1 MRKYTRQ
8 RIVLDIIENNEVKT
22 QEELSEMLLEKG
34 VNATQSTISRDIKE
48 LKITKVQTKNGEYKY
63 AALERIYDSMNERLE
78 KICRLSVLS
87 IEHNGDIILVKTIS
101 HTAAVCS
108 ARITNSKI
116 SGISGMVSG
125 VDTIFIVVDDK
136 NRLDEIVEELR
147 RFVK

>member
-22 QEELSEMLLEKG
+22 QEELSERLLEKG

-48 LKITKVQTKNGEYKY
+48 LKITKVQTRDGEYKY
-63 AALERIYDSMNERLE
+63 AVLEKIYDSMNERLE

-87 IEHNGDIILVKTIS
+87 IEHNEDLILVKTIS
-101 HTAAVCS
+101 HTAAVCA

-116 SGISGMVSG
+116 RGISGIVSG

-136 NRLDEIVEELR
+136 NKLDEIVEELR
-147 RFVK
+147 NFVK